1 MNYLAHGFRHVQ
13 DPWLLAGTALPDW
26 MRVVARRARA
36 PADVAAARAPD
47 PDPRIASLARGV
59 VTHHADDRRFHGSA
73 SFTETRRAVSA
84 ELRSVLRESDG
95 HRPWFV
101 AHLVVEVQLDA
112 AIEATSPG
120 SVDAYYASL
129 GRLPPDEV
137 ERTAAALVP
146 SGTAG
151 LARLVRAFLSERFL
165 GEYGDSAAIVRR
177 LDRVVRR
184 ARQPGL
190 PAAMADVLDRTRA
203 MVAARR
209 IELLG

>member
-1 MNYLAHGFRHVQ
+1 MNFLAHGFRHAHE
-13 DPWLLAGTALPDW
+13 PWLLAGTALPDW
-26 MRVVARRARA
+26 VRVLARRARA
-36 PADVAAARAPD
+36 PAEVAAARVSD
-47 PDPRIASLARGV
+47 SDPRIASLARGV

-84 ELRSVLRESDG
+84 ELRSVLLESDG

-112 AIEATSPG
+112 AIEAEWPG

-129 GRLPPDEV
+129 GRLDSDEV
-137 ERTAAALVP
+137 ERTAAELVP

-151 LARLVRAFLSERFL
+151 LARLVRGFLSERFL
-165 GEYGDSAAIVRR
+165 GEYADSAAVVRR

-184 ARQPGL
+184 ALQPGL